1 MHLGKLKM
9 LKSLILPDHLC
20 CWKFFCV
27 VFPFLTFESEALYFL
42 KNVVPNGAPRDVAI
56 FSVSKKQF
64 TFAENL
70 TWMDG
75 SVGNFA
81 PRELVSCDP
90 GFYKEEK
97 SRPCKPC
104 PTGHRCL
111 GGAGGSSGK
120 FQAMLYPSCVLKN
133 HGARMFWLLYNYFE
147 TSPNSAAYWE
157 EKSTAAIVQEVLL
170 PIRPPVPIALNVQKA
185 ISQHMLA
192 LWTAIRVLQVMKV

>member
-42 KNVVPNGAPRDVAI
+42 KNVVPNGAPTDVAI

-120 FQAMLYPSCVLKN
+120 LQAMLYPSCVLKN
-133 HGARMFWLLYNYFE
+133 HGARMFWLLYY
-147 TSPNSAAYWE
+147 
-157 EKSTAAIVQEVLL
+157 IIILRL
-170 PIRPPVPIALNVQKA
+170 PQTRQRIGRRRVPQRLSKRCFCQ
-185 ISQHMLA
+185 SDRQFQLH
-192 LWTAIRVLQVMKV
+192 

>member
-1 MHLGKLKM
+1 M
-9 LKSLILPDHLC
+9 LEILLC
-20 CWKFFCV
+20 GLS
-27 VFPFLTFESEALYFL
+27 FLTFESEALYFL

-120 FQAMLYPSCVLKN
+120 LQAMLYPSCVLKN